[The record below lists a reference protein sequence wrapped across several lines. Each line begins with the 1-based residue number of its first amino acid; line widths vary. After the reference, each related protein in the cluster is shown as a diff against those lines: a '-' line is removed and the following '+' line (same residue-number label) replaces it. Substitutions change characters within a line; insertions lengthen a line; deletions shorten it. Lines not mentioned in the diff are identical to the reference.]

1 MAESSSNMA
10 ENPDKKV
17 IRDTDAESVQMAKRL
32 IHTARHGALA
42 VAMGN
47 DGFPQVSRVQL
58 STDTDGALVTLV
70 SSLSPHTQSMVD
82 NPRASILLG
91 EAGKGDPL
99 AHPRIT
105 CFVEARQ
112 ILRDNADHGR
122 LRHRHL
128 HRHPKAALYADF
140 GDFSFFRLSIVGA
153 SLNGGF
159 GRAYNLTANDLAM
172 HGDVEGLREIEVSAV
187 SHMNDDH
194 RDAIALYATR
204 FGNAKPADWRL
215 ATIDP
220 EGMTAIDGD
229 KTTRIPF
236 PHPLARADDL
246 RSMLALMAKKA
257 RTEGAP

>member
-1 MAESSSNMA
+1 MAET
-10 ENPDKKV
+10 PDKKV
-17 IRDTDAESVQMAKRL
+17 IRDTDAESIGLAKRL

-42 VAMGN
+42 VSGG
-47 DGFPQVSRVQL
+47 DEDFPQVSRVQL

-70 SSLSPHTQSMVD
+70 SSLSPHTQGMLD
-82 NPRASILLG
+82 HPRASILLG

-105 CFVEARQ
+105 CFIDAQQVSRNS
-112 ILRDNADHGR
+112 DDHAR

-159 GRAYNLTANDLAM
+159 GKAYNLTAGDLAM
-172 HGDVEGLREIEVSAV
+172 AGDIDGLRAMEASAV
-187 SHMNDDH
+187 AHMNDDH
-194 RDAIALYATR
+194 KDAVALYAQQLA
-204 FGNAKPADWRL
+204 GAQPADWSL

-220 EGMTAIDGD
+220 EGMTMVAGD
-229 KTTRIPF
+229 AVARVPF
-236 PHPLARADDL
+236 PSPLESADDL
-246 RSMLALMAKKA
+246 RSVLAVMAKQA
-257 RTEGAP
+257 RKGQTEQQS